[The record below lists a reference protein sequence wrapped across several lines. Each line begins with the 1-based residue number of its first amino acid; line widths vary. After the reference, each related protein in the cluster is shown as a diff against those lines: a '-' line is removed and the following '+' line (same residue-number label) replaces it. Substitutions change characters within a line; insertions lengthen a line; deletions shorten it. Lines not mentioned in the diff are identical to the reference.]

1 MFPSDTLWMARSVRK
16 KKKVLCQ
23 DMVAPW
29 IFSVVVVVVVVLL
42 YAQVRPNFP

>member
-1 MFPSDTLWMARSVRK
+1 MFPSDTLWMARSVR

-29 IFSVVVVVVVVLL
+29 IFSVVVVLL

>member
-1 MFPSDTLWMARSVRK
+1 MDGEICPQ

-29 IFSVVVVVVVVLL
+29 IFSVVVVVVVVVVVLL

>member
-1 MFPSDTLWMARSVRK
+1 MDGEICPQ

-29 IFSVVVVVVVVLL
+29 IFSVVVVVVVVVLL

>member
-1 MFPSDTLWMARSVRK
+1 MDGEICPQ

-29 IFSVVVVVVVVLL
+29 IFSVVVVVVLL